1 MITLVNTNLMRP
13 PIAPLGLEYLTGS
26 LLHSGLE
33 AEVLDL
39 CLAPDWH
46 AALAAHFSSRNPELV
61 GLSFRNVD
69 DSFWPS
75 ARSFVPL
82 LKEMVGAVRTQCR
95 APLVLGGVGFSL
107 FPERLLEET
116 GVEYG
121 IMGDGEGTIPALLE
135 AVRGKSSLE
144 KVPGL
149 LWRDGDRVRS
159 NSPNWPTLGVEGP
172 WRRDIL
178 DNEAYMR
185 LGGQLGLET
194 SRGCPRKCGFCADW
208 KAKGTAARLR
218 DPAAVAAEAAGLARR
233 GLGILHLCDGDFNVP
248 PGHAEAVSG
257 EMAKLGLGDAL
268 RWYAYLAAEPFTPGL
283 ARAMRAAGCAGI
295 NFTGPS
301 ASPAM
306 LRSYAQPHG
315 REALARAVWLCR
327 EYGIA
332 SMVDLLLGGPGE
344 TPGTVREGVA
354 FLKEAGPDCVGA
366 ALGVRLYPGLP
377 MTERL
382 ERERPLEGNPGLRR
396 RYDGPVDL
404 LQPTYYI
411 SPALGPAPA
420 AVVREA
426 IGGDERF
433 FPPSDEPEPG
443 YNYSDNT
450 PLEEAIAAGA
460 RGAYWE
466 ILRGK

>member
-1 MITLVNTNLMRP
+1 MSVTLVNTNLMRP
-13 PIAPLGLEYLTGS
+13 PIAPLGLEYLAGS
-26 LLHSGLE
+26 LLRSGVE
-33 AEVLDL
+33 VEVLDL
-39 CLAPDWH
+39 CLVPDWR
-46 AALAAHFSSRNPELV
+46 AAIAAHFSSREPELV

-75 ARSFVPL
+75 ARSFVPV
-82 LKEMVGAVRTQCR
+82 LKEMVTAIRGASR

-107 FPERLLEET
+107 FPARLLEET
-116 GVEYG
+116 GAEYG
-121 IMGDGEGTIPALLE
+121 IAGDGEGTLPALLE
-135 AVRGKSSLE
+135 AVRGRTAPE

-149 LWRDGDRVRS
+149 LWREGGKVRA
-159 NSPNWPTLGVEGP
+159 NPPNWPSLDAGP

-178 DNEAYMR
+178 DNESYMLR
-185 LGGQLGLET
+185 GGQLGLET
-194 SRGCPRKCGFCADW
+194 WRGCPRKCGFCADW

-248 PGHAEAVSG
+248 PGHAEAVCREISG
-257 EMAKLGLGDAL
+257 LGLGDGL
-268 RWYAYLAAEPFTPGL
+268 RWYAYLAAEPFTPEL

-301 ASPAM
+301 ASPTM
-306 LRSYAQPHG
+306 LRSYNQPHG

-344 TPGTVREGVA
+344 TPGTVREGMA

-366 ALGVRLYPGLP
+366 ALGIRLYPGLP
-377 MTERL
+377 MTAQL
-382 ERERPLEGNPGLRR
+382 ERDGPLEGNPGLRR

-404 LQPTYYI
+404 LRPTYYI
-411 SPALGPAPA
+411 SPALGSAPA
-420 AVVREA
+420 TIVREA
-426 IGGDERF
+426 IGGDPRF
-433 FPPSDEPEPG
+433 FAPSDEPEPG

-450 PLEEAIAAGA
+450 PLEKAIAAGA
-460 RGAYWE
+460 RGAYWD